1 MDIKTI
7 AGANPSKTDLS
18 KGQIDKIAHDF
29 ESMFI
34 GQLLKAMPSESI
46 TGKEAGPYGDLMLDQ
61 YGKLIS
67 DQGGIGVAKAITRE
81 LDRIQKKDFA

>member
-1 MDIKTI
+1 MDIKALTT
-7 AGANPSKTDLS
+7 ANTPKTDLS

-29 ESMFI
+29 ESMFV
-34 GQLLKAMPSESI
+34 GQLLKAMPTESI

-67 DQGGIGVAKAITRE
+67 DHGGIGVAKVIAGE
-81 LDRIQKKDFA
+81 LAKIQKKVSA